1 MRHTQ
6 ENLFREHPELMQN
19 VNPQEAYALGW
30 ISLQE
35 YIIITGTTDA
45 WDIVRMLDSIEAIA
59 ERIRLD
65 REEEERYQEEYE
77 QFCYTYYDHYLTT
90 EDMLEWIPDL
100 YWYEHYKYS
109 YDGNGKSIYALRDDE
124 WYRAEHEALNQD
136 LDYLL
141 SGEPERI
148 KREEQIRLLADEA
161 IHLGI
166 SDDALARF
174 TWNVLAN
181 ERERRIFWEEYTLNK

>member
-6 ENLFREHPELMQN
+6 ERLFGEHPELMQN

-35 YIIITGTTDA
+35 YIIITDTTDA
-45 WDIVRMLDSIEAIA
+45 WDIVRMLDSVEAIS

-65 REEEERYQEEYE
+65 REEEEKYQKEYE
-77 QFCYTYYDHYLTT
+77 QFCLDYYTKYLTQC
-90 EDMLEWIPDL
+90 EMLEWLPDL

-109 YDGNGKSIYALRDDE
+109 YDGRGKSISELFESE
-124 WYRAEHEALNQD
+124 WYKAKKEV
-136 LDYLL
+136 LD
-141 SGEPERI
+141 SI
-148 KREEQIRLLADEA
+148 KREEQIRMLADEA

-166 SDDALARF
+166 SDGALARF

-181 ERERRIFWEEYTLNK
+181 ERERRIFWEEYFVINNL

>member
-6 ENLFREHPELMQN
+6 EKLFREHPELMQDAT
-19 VNPQEAYALGW
+19 PQEAYALGW

-45 WDIVRMLDSIEAIA
+45 WDIVRMLDSVEAIA

-65 REEEERYQEEYE
+65 REEEERYQDEYD
-77 QFCYTYYDHYLTT
+77 QFCYTYYTHYLTPY
-90 EDMLEWIPDL
+90 EMLEWIPDL

-109 YDGNGKSIYALRDDE
+109 YDGSGKSISELFELE
-124 WYRAEHEALNQD
+124 WRKAKKEI
-136 LDYLL
+136 LD
-141 SGEPERI
+141 GI
-148 KREEQIRLLADEA
+148 KREEQIRMLADEA
-161 IHLGI
+161 VHLGI
-166 SDDALARF
+166 SDNALARF

-181 ERERRIFWEEYTLNK
+181 ERERRIFWEEYHVIINL